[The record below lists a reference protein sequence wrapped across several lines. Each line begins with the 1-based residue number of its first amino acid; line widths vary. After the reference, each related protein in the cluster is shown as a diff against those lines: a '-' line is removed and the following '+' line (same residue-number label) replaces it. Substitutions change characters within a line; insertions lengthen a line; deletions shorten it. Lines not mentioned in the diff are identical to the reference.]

1 MTREELLKVAKPILF
16 STEMVKAI
24 LDDRKTATRRVV
36 IPQPCTKHSFF
47 IGRVLDSTDS
57 KNIGSCGWGTNEC
70 GGSIQYITPRYKTSD
85 ILYIRETFCPI
96 KIKKPTRAIPEDF
109 KETEYIYKA
118 DGIRSS
124 DTPIKWK
131 PSIHMPKAAARIFLR
146 VTNVGVER
154 LQEIT
159 EEGALKEGVTRTLR
173 SQLGYEET
181 FNYHHAKDTFKILWN
196 SLNKKRGYDWE
207 TNPWVWVIEFERVK
221 TSGKSETSL
230 ISKRKLQ
237 PNITIGFA
245 EKSPRFVA
253 KGRHTVVFEEYKEK
267 EKTK

>member
-36 IPQPCTKHSFF
+36 KLDLGLADTDKNDKNYLMIPDEYGDFHSIEDF
-47 IGRVLDSTDS
+47 R
-57 KNIGSCGWGTNEC
+57 K
-70 GGSIQYITPRYKTSD
+70 YKTGD
-85 ILYIRETFCPI
+85 ILWVRETFCEVPYEYECVPI
-96 KIKKPTRAIPEDF
+96 DGGHITMPRIAYRADSEVDY
-109 KETEYIYKA
+109 T
-118 DGIRSS
+118 GI
-124 DTPIKWK
+124 WK
-131 PSIHMPKAAARIFLR
+131 PSIFMPKAAARIFLK
-146 VTNVGVER
+146 VTADSRFER

-159 EEGALKEGVTRTLR
+159 EEEAKKEGCFTF
-173 SQLGYEET
+173 EEKISNENLKNST
-181 FNYHHAKDTFKILWN
+181 AFDLTAKDAFKELWD
-196 SLNKKRGYDWE
+196 SLNAKRGYPYKS
-207 TNPWVWVIEFERVK
+207 NPWVEVVEFERVK
-221 TSGKSETSL
+221 TSGESETSL